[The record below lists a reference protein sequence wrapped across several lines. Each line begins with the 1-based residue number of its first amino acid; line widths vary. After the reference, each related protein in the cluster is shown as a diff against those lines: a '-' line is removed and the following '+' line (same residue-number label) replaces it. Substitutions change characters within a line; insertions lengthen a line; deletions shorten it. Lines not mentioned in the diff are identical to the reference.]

1 MDLILLFV
9 AANLDDELIEDL
21 KRQLKEM
28 GYSEEVIA
36 EILKWYNPN
45 NS

>member
-1 MDLILLFV
+1 V
-9 AANLDDELIEDL
+9 ASKLDDELIEDL

-28 GYSEEVIA
+28 GYSEEAIA
-36 EILKWYNPN
+36 EILKWYSPN

>member
-9 AANLDDELIEDL
+9 AANLDDELIDDL

-36 EILKWYNPN
+36 EILKWYSPN

>member
-1 MDLILLFV
+1 MLFV
-9 AANLDDELIEDL
+9 ASDLDDELIEDL

-28 GYSEEVIA
+28 GYSEEAIA
-36 EILKWYNPN
+36 EILKWYNPQ

>member
-1 MDLILLFV
+1 VAPDL
-9 AANLDDELIEDL
+9 NDELIEDL

-28 GYSEEVIA
+28 GYSDEAIA
-36 EILKWYNPN
+36 EILKWYTPQN

>member
-1 MDLILLFV
+1 LLFV
-9 AANLDDELIEDL
+9 AANLDDELVEDL

-28 GYSEEVIA
+28 GYSDEAIA
-36 EILKWYNPN
+36 EILKWYGPN

>member
-1 MDLILLFV
+1 V
-9 AANLDDELIEDL
+9 ASDLDDESVEDL
-21 KRQLKEM
+21 KRQLKDM
-28 GYSEEVIA
+28 GYSDEAIA

>member
-1 MDLILLFV
+1 M
-9 AANLDDELIEDL
+9 ASSLDDELTEDL
-21 KRQLKEM
+21 KRQLKEL
-28 GYSEEVIA
+28 GYSDEVIE